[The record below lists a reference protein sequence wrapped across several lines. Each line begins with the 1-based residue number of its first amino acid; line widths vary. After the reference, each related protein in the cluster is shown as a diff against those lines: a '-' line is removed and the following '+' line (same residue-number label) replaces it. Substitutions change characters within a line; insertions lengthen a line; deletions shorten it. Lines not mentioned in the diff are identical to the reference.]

1 MASMQHYDW
10 AQVPAEQMNPHLSR
24 RVIHTENMTI
34 ARIHLKKGGVVP
46 EHHHVNEQ
54 VAYVVAGALK
64 FIVDGVPHELRD
76 GQCLVIPP
84 DVPHSVE
91 VLEDSD
97 VIHTFAP
104 PRPDCTPPPPPYIQQ

>member
-1 MASMQHYDW
+1 MQHYDW
-10 AQVPAEQMNPHLSR
+10 ALVPSEEMNPHLSR

-34 ARIHLKKGGVVP
+34 ARLHLKKGGVVS

-54 VAYVVAGALK
+54 VAFVVSGALK
-64 FIVDGVPHELRD
+64 FKIEGVEREVRT
-76 GQCLVIPP
+76 GQCLVIAP

-97 VIHTFAP
+97 VIDTFAP
-104 PRPDCTPPPPPYIQQ
+104 KREDWIAGDDAYMRK